1 MANSSDWMQGI
12 GAALK
17 TAGQLG
23 QAHIQDQRAA
33 ARDERMFQLQERQLK
48 QALALAREKNAMM
61 TQHLEKT
68 LASNEKVAGIN
79 AETTA
84 EQGRLN
90 REHETNIANI
100 EADSRVR
107 AAGAKGGDLEAV
119 TTTGPDGS
127 ETTKYFRRDGDT
139 LVEVPMATQEDLAR
153 AEELRAAA
161 SGGGSSVPAE
171 SAEQPSAA
179 PSQTGAGASA
189 PPTSGRALTGPR
201 QRLAELQA
209 QYNAATGRQ
218 KAALS
223 QRVRQAEA
231 EVKRDEQR
239 RNPQLEKSSADLK
252 AALQAVRAIQQ

>member
-23 QAHIQDQRAA
+23 QAHIQDKRAA
-33 ARDERMFQLQERQLK
+33 ARDERMFELQERQLT
-48 QALALAREKNAMM
+48 QALTLAREKNAMM

-79 AETTA
+79 AKTTA

-100 EADSRVR
+100 EADSRVS

-153 AEELRAAA
+153 AEELRRQAEGDTSGGATVGSGVPA
-161 SGGGSSVPAE
+161 SGGGAPASDSS
-171 SAEQPSAA
+171 
-179 PSQTGAGASA
+179 G
-189 PPTSGRALTGPR
+189 
-201 QRLAELQA
+201 
-209 QYNAATGRQ
+209 
-218 KAALS
+218 
-223 QRVRQAEA
+223 
-231 EVKRDEQR
+231 EVTDSNSEI
-239 RNPQLEKSSADLK
+239 
-252 AALQAVRAIQQ
+252 AALQARLQGTHGPTRSALQKRIQQMKAQQKWAARPRQAAGRPEHTASR

>member
-33 ARDERMFQLQERQLK
+33 QRDERMFQLQERQLK

-79 AETTA
+79 AKTTA

-100 EADSRVR
+100 NAKSRVDAA
-107 AAGAKGGDLEAV
+107 AAGSGDDDFETV
-119 TTTGPDGS
+119 TTEAPDGTK
-127 ETTKYFRRDGDT
+127 TTKYYRKDGDK

-153 AEELRAAA
+153 AEELRRKEEEERRKGALDPRTRERLN
-161 SGGGSSVPAE
+161 PARTGLTR
-171 SAEQPSAA
+171 SDVGA
-179 PSQTGAGASA
+179 PL
-189 PPTSGRALTGPR
+189 PTSPEGLVKAARNGDRMAL
-201 QRLAELQA
+201 QRLQQLA
-209 QYNAATGRQ
+209 QQNR
-218 KAALS
+218 
-223 QRVRQAEA
+223 
-231 EVKRDEQR
+231 
-239 RNPQLEKSSADLK
+239 
-252 AALQAVRAIQQ
+252 